1 MASTTKNNHATWGIV
16 GTLLLVV
23 WGFVLVGMVA
33 TGRVVHYL
41 DTPFRIQG
49 LIAGLALIVLALFCF
64 ATRKISIGDCGCEH
78 DHHHDHEHA
87 HSHKH
92 GHDHHHDH
100 HHHETKDESDD
111 GHGHDL
117 LFDGGVV
124 AFLVLLFP
132 IVTAVVRSPDKYSI
146 SWMQKREKL
155 ISVVSAGSVPEGVS
169 KLADASSENPEM
181 KVTLEDVDAMVGKN
195 DAGEYQLSVLELFY
209 VGNDDAFS
217 KVLKGVRVET
227 TGQVVKE
234 RLNNPQG
241 NRLRVFRLFVQCCA
255 ADARPMSVPVR
266 FANRAPDIKEMSWY
280 QIHGEVD
287 FEEVNGQRIAIIR
300 ADQLDQ
306 VAEPD
311 QQLAY

>member
-1 MASTTKNNHATWGIV
+1 MSATTKNHHATWGIV
-16 GTLLLVV
+16 GTILLLV
-23 WGFVLVGMVA
+23 WGLVLVGMVA

-49 LIAGLALIVLALFCF
+49 LVAGLILIVLALFCF
-64 ATRKISIGDCGCEH
+64 ATRKVTIGNCGCDH
-78 DHHHDHEHA
+78 DHGHHDHA
-87 HSHKH
+87 HSHDH
-92 GHDHHHDH
+92 GHDHHEHEHHHGHDH
-100 HHHETKDESDD
+100 SEAED

-117 LFDGGVV
+117 LFEGGIV
-124 AFLVLLFP
+124 AVLVLLVP
-132 IVTAVVRSPDKYSI
+132 IVAAVVRSPDKYSI

-155 ISVVSAGSVPEGVS
+155 ISVVSAGAVPEGVS
-169 KLADASSENPEM
+169 KLADASAQNPEM
-181 KVTLEDVDAMVGKN
+181 KVTLADVDAMVSKN

-209 VGNDDAFS
+209 VGNDGAFS

-234 RLNNPQG
+234 RLNNPEG

-255 ADARPMSVPVR
+255 ADARPMSVPIR
-266 FANRAPDIKEMSWY
+266 FEGKAPDIKEMSWY
-280 QIHGEVD
+280 QIHGTVD

-300 ADQLDQ
+300 ADHLDQ
-306 VAEPD
+306 VSEPD